1 MSEIRIRIVVLWY
14 VTTYLTTRCL
24 GAKGYNLSSKY
35 LWDKQTI
42 QIGEVRDTLEDENE
56 FPELH
61 SHCASLKTETS
72 FCMQIDTI
80 DTIYQTMSQY
90 EIYIRDLIRTYRLEN
105 FEDNLEKKDGLARG
119 LIAFVS
125 CPSIHPSARFLKNG
139 LSLSNSVFDNKYLKI
154 LASHQ
159 KHFQEIGTV
168 VFELLRNECSHY
180 PLRQKLRKTIIVED
194 LITPKRKCMSFGF
207 VLGIGGLYLCLRG
220 SAVASK
226 ELWALRG

>member
-14 VTTYLTTRCL
+14 VATYLTTRCL
-24 GAKGYNLSSKY
+24 G
-35 LWDKQTI
+35 
-42 QIGEVRDTLEDENE
+42 E

-72 FCMQIDTI
+72 FCMQTI

-90 EIYIRDLIRTYRLEN
+90 EIYIRVYHKTYRLEN
-105 FEDNLEKKDGLARG
+105 FEDNFEKKDGLARG

-125 CPSIHPSARFLKNG
+125 CVCVVGLAIRLQDFSKNG
-139 LSLSNSVFDNKYLKI
+139 LILSNSVFDNKYPKI

-159 KHFQEIGTV
+159 TLQEIDTV
-168 VFELLRNECSHY
+168 VFELLRNKCSHY
-180 PLRQKLRKTIIVED
+180 PLRQNLRKTIVIGD
-194 LITPKRKCMSFGF
+194 LITLRELVAQERSLSVF

>member
-1 MSEIRIRIVVLWY
+1 
-14 VTTYLTTRCL
+14 
-24 GAKGYNLSSKY
+24 AKGYNLSSKY

-42 QIGEVRDTLEDENE
+42 QIGEVRDTLEDEN
-56 FPELH
+56 
-61 SHCASLKTETS
+61 
-72 FCMQIDTI
+72 
-80 DTIYQTMSQY
+80 
-90 EIYIRDLIRTYRLEN
+90 DLIKTYRLEN
-105 FEDNLEKKDGLARG
+105 FEDNFEKKDGLARG

-125 CPSIHPSARFLKNG
+125 CVCVHPSIHPSARFLKNG

-154 LASHQ
+154 VTFHQ
-159 KHFQEIGTV
+159 TLQETGTV

-180 PLRQKLRKTIIVED
+180 PLRQKLRKFIIVGD
-194 LITPKRKCMSFGF
+194 LITPKRVSLSVF